1 MSKLF
6 RTLAELQEA
15 RSRTSIPVGADRERV
30 SVSPDDLKDRLL
42 FTTASE
48 KRGTTGHVSFTLE
61 EFERL
66 EGEFLDL
73 QEKQKAVLLKI
84 REALNAL
91 ETSQ

>member
-15 RSRTSIPVGADRERV
+15 RSRTSLPVGAERM
-30 SVSPDDLKDRLL
+30 SPDDLKNRLL

-48 KRGTTGHVSFTLE
+48 KHKPTEHVSFTLE

-66 EGEFLDL
+66 EREFLDL

-84 REALNAL
+84 KEALTAL
-91 ETSQ
+91 EKGK